1 MGSGRCRL
9 QVQIGRQLSL
19 GMKKP
24 LRVRSRHASTPVER
38 EAVEGLAFHGE
49 RGGLTPAAP
58 DAAAIES
65 PGANDGNGQRN
76 WYSKVRRAG
85 ELLR

>member
-9 QVQIGRQLSL
+9 QVHSGRQLSL
-19 GMKKP
+19 GLKKP
-24 LRVRSRHASTPVER
+24 LRVRSRHASTPFER
-38 EAVEGLAFHGE
+38 EAVEGMALHGE
-49 RGGLTPAAP
+49 QGGLTPAAP
-58 DAAAIES
+58 DAAEIES
-65 PGANDGNGQRN
+65 PGANDGNDQRN